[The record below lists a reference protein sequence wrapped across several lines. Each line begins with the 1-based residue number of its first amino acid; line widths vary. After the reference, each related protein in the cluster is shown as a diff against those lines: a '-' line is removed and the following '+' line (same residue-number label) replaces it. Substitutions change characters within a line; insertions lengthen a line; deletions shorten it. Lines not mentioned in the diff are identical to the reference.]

1 MLIDL
6 IVIATGTAFIF
17 AFSIIHTLMTEKK

>member
-6 IVIATGTAFIF
+6 VIIAIGTAFIF
-17 AFSIIHTLMTEKK
+17 AFSIVHTLLTEKK